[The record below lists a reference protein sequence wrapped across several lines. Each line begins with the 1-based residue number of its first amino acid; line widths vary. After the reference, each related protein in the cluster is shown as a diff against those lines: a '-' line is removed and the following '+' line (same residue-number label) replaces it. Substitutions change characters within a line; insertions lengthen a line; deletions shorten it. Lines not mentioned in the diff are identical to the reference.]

1 MTRTRIYILA
11 GALFVFQAG
20 VLFWLGQPLISESG
34 TVKLWHGV
42 VLSGENSQQL
52 SDWYTFSHI
61 IHGFLFYALLTLLF
75 PRTCIATR
83 FAIAVGLEAGW
94 EILEN
99 TPLVIEAYRAQAL
112 AQGYSGDSILNSLS
126 DTIAMAVG
134 FLAARKFPLWGSIV
148 AVLVLEAIA
157 MIGIHDGLLLNIL
170 GFVYTPEFIS
180 NWQSAGGLFSQ

>member
-11 GALFVFQAG
+11 GALFVFQG
-20 VLFWLGQPLISESG
+20 IVLFLLGQPFICECG

-61 IHGFLFYALLTLLF
+61 IHGFLFYALLTVLF

-112 AQGYSGDSILNSLS
+112 AQGYTGDSILNSLS
-126 DTIAMAVG
+126 DTLAMVLG
-134 FLAARKFPLWGSIV
+134 FLAARKLPLLASVV
-148 AVLVLEAIA
+148 AVILLEGVALIA
-157 MIGIHDGLLLNIL
+157 IHDGLFLNVL